1 MRGPPVE
8 KGKGGSVELFAL
20 MSLAVV
26 AGAVSFSSPCVLPL
40 LPGYVS
46 YVSGLGHAAG
56 TGGGTDTGTVVARR
70 RAALGSVLFV
80 AGFATVFTTLGA
92 TASAVGLLLRQH
104 LDVINLVS
112 GAAVVVLG
120 LAMTGLLRIPLLQR
134 RARFDLARIGAGSG
148 SAFPLGAAFAFGWTP
163 CVGPVLAS
171 ILATAASSA
180 NVGRG
185 ALLLLAYALGL
196 GAPFLVLAGAVARGR
211 DRFGWLRRH
220 TRRVEIVGGSA
231 LVLTGVLM
239 ITGGWTVLMSRML
252 AFYAR
257 LGWPP
262 I

>member
-1 MRGPPVE
+1 
-8 KGKGGSVELFAL
+8 VELFAM

-46 YVSGLGHAAG
+46 YVSGLGDAPGARG
-56 TGGGTDTGTVVARR
+56 WPDGGTVAVRR
-70 RAALGSVLFV
+70 RVAFGSGLFV
-80 AGFATVFTTLGA
+80 GGFAVVFTALGA

-112 GAAVVVLG
+112 GAIVVALG
-120 LAMTGLLRIPLLQR
+120 LIMIGLLRIPVLQR
-134 RARFDLARIGAGSG
+134 EARFDLARIGAGPG
-148 SAFPLGAAFAFGWTP
+148 SAFALGAAFAFGWTP
-163 CVGPVLAS
+163 CVGPV
-171 ILATAASSA
+171 
-180 NVGRG
+180 
-185 ALLLLAYALGL
+185 
-196 GAPFLVLAGAVARGR
+196 ARGR
-211 DRFGWLRRH
+211 DRFGWLRRNA
-220 TRRVEIVGGSA
+220 RRIEVIGGAA

-239 ITGGWTVLMSRML
+239 MTGGWTVLMSRML

>member
-1 MRGPPVE
+1 M
-8 KGKGGSVELFAL
+8 ELFAL

-46 YVSGLGHAAG
+46 YVSGLTGPAG
-56 TGGGTDTGTVVARR
+56 PAGGRQVVVARR
-70 RAALGSVLFV
+70 RVMLGAGLFV
-80 AGFATVFTTLGA
+80 AGFAVVFTALGA
-92 TASAVGLLLRQH
+92 TASAVGLLLRQY
-104 LDVINLVS
+104 LDVINLVG
-112 GAAVVVLG
+112 GAVVVVLG
-120 LAMTGLLRIPLLQR
+120 LAMTGLLRFPLLLR
-134 RARFDLARIGAGSG
+134 EVRFPLSRIGAGPG
-148 SAFPLGAAFAFGWTP
+148 AAFPLGAAFAFGWTP

-171 ILATAASSA
+171 ILAAAASSA
-180 NVGRG
+180 DPGRG

-196 GAPFLVLAGAVARGR
+196 GAPFLALAAALTRGR
-211 DRFGWLRRH
+211 DRFGWLRRNA
-220 TRRVEIVGGSA
+220 RRIEVAGGLA

-239 ITGGWTVLMSRML
+239 MTGGWTVLMSRML